1 MDKPRIVVNTK
12 LTRQCLL
19 SFASIRIDKIQINA
33 CIQDFECLTLIG
45 HMLLSNRQARA
56 QSSNTGG
63 RKTALIKI
71 TYIIEACKPDIL
83 PQRMELR
90 DPGVAKRPS
99 EASLKTQETS
109 DGGPA

>member
-12 LTRQCLL
+12 LTRYCLL

-45 HMLLSNRQARA
+45 QMLLSNRQARA

-71 TYIIEACKPDIL
+71 TYIIEACKL
-83 PQRMELR
+83 
-90 DPGVAKRPS
+90 
-99 EASLKTQETS
+99 EAHLKTMRPTASRPFELE
-109 DGGPA
+109 DPAALCVHPGYNF

>member
-12 LTRQCLL
+12 LTRYCLL

-45 HMLLSNRQARA
+45 HVLLSNRQARA

-71 TYIIEACKPDIL
+71 TYIIEACKPEAYLKTIRPTASRDFELIDPAALYIL
-83 PQRMELR
+83 P
-90 DPGVAKRPS
+90 GYNF
-99 EASLKTQETS
+99 
-109 DGGPA
+109 